1 MSKTN
6 LYWQVYLNLERELL
20 SIADTIHINDAQ
32 QSAYSMRIADLLI
45 RTVIEIEALSKELY
59 LANGGAMMP
68 DEDMYFDTIC
78 IAHLNGLWNL
88 DKKLVHIVSPNI
100 YFEEEENIII
110 HPLHKAH
117 KRGTSSSDWNKAYQ
131 AVKHN
136 RAKELS
142 KGSIKHLIHGLAA
155 LYILNLYYR
164 DEKYTGI
171 SDIEKSNVNKNFGS
185 ALFAIKVHKENGLRA
200 DGIYT
205 VNADYEECV
214 YIEDHEPTSKK
225 IAMDALAAMNNYA
238 KTETVSELEKAIKAK
253 EEQGESITKEWVNQ
267 ELLNV
272 NKRIF
277 PIKDYTLG
285 RQIHDGLSQLRYNIV
300 LNKNQYANIKL

>member
-20 SIADTIHINDAQ
+20 GIADTIHINDAQ
-32 QSAYSMRIADLLI
+32 QFVYSMRIADLLI
-45 RTVIEIEALSKELY
+45 RTVIEIEALTKELY
-59 LANGGAMMP
+59 LTNGGAMIP
-68 DEDMYFDTIC
+68 DEDMYFDTVC

-110 HPLHKAH
+110 RPLHKAH

-136 RAKELS
+136 RIKELS
-142 KGSIKHLIHGLAA
+142 KGSIKHLLHGLAA
-155 LYILNLYYR
+155 LYVLNLYYR
-164 DEKYTGI
+164 DEKYTDL

-200 DGIYT
+200 DGAYT

-214 YIEDHEPTSKK
+214 YIEDHEPISKK
-225 IAMDALAAMNNYA
+225 IAMDALTAINDYA
-238 KTETVSELEKAIKAK
+238 KRETISEIEKTIKEK
-253 EEQGESITKEWVNQ
+253 QEQGESITKEWVDQ
-267 ELLNV
+267 ELVNV

-277 PIKDYTLG
+277 PIKDHQLVK
-285 RQIHDGLSQLRYNIV
+285 QIHDGLTQLRYNVV
-300 LNKNQYANIKL
+300 LNKNQYG